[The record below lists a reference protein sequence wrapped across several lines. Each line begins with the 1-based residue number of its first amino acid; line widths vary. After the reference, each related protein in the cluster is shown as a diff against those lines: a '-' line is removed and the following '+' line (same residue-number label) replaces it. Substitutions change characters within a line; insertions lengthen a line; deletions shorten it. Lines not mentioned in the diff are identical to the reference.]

1 MKFPAIDNEHLQRA
15 QRGEPAALDA
25 LLLALQAPVYNLAL
39 RMLGRREDAQ
49 DASQEILLRITTH
62 LASFR
67 GDSQFSTWAFR
78 IASNALLTARTK
90 VRETPSVSLEALEEK
105 LDLGLRLAQANERP
119 LEPADKLAAERIALA
134 CTQGMLMCLER
145 EQRLAYVLDITFGLD
160 SETAAAVL
168 EIEPAAYRKRLSRAR
183 QRLDEFM
190 HQHCGL
196 VNAQAACSCER
207 QALALPP
214 GASDTRKAE
223 SELLA
228 LTRLADAAAV
238 FRAHPDYQVPQRVIE
253 TVRAVLQQHTG
264 GWQ

>member
-1 MKFPAIDNEHLQRA
+1 MKFPTIDPQQLQRA
-15 QRGEPAALDA
+15 QQGEPAALDA
-25 LLLALQAPVYNLAL
+25 LLLALQPPVYNLAL

-78 IASNALLTARTK
+78 IASNVLLTARTK
-90 VRETPSVSLEALEEK
+90 VRETPTVSLEGLAEK
-105 LDLGLRLAQANERP
+105 LDLGLRLAEANVRP

-145 EQRLAYVLDITFGLD
+145 EQRLAYVLDIAFGLD
-160 SETAAAVL
+160 SDTAAAVL
-168 EIEPAAYRKRLSRAR
+168 EIAPAAYRKRLSRAR
-183 QRLDEFM
+183 QKLDEFM
-190 HQHCGL
+190 QQHCGL
-196 VNAQAACSCER
+196 VNPQAACSCER
-207 QALALPP
+207 QALAMPP
-214 GASDTRKAE
+214 GAADSRPAQ

-253 TVRAVLQQHTG
+253 TVRAVLRQHTG